1 MGLIKENTLPQE
13 RLSFHAYSVELVIIL
28 WQVSMTV
35 THFANFMATL
45 GSKEYRLNIPFR
57 AYWVVVDF
65 LIYLLIIYIFLL
77 TRGIC
82 NVWKNTC
89 FYTLQRCF
97 TIFLVLNG
105 GGVRVTSVEFQQK
118 RNLDMVGRKERD
130 FHYYIKM
137 KKKKTFILKFW
148 FFSFPFKTTTAIVYA
163 RSVLLIIS
171 KLASQEPPPDLL
183 LWVWSQV

>member
-45 GSKEYRLNIPFR
+45 GSEEQRLNTPFR
-57 AYWVVVDF
+57 AYWVVLDV

-82 NVWKNTC
+82 NVWKHTC

-97 TIFLVLNG
+97 TILLVLNG
-105 GGVRVTSVEFQQK
+105 GGVRVTSVEFHRN
-118 RNLDMVGRKERD
+118 RNLEYGWGKGKGFSSLYQNE
-130 FHYYIKM
+130 
-137 KKKKTFILKFW
+137 KKIYFENLIFII
-148 FFSFPFKTTTAIVYA
+148 PI
-163 RSVLLIIS
+163 
-171 KLASQEPPPDLL
+171 
-183 LWVWSQV
+183 

>member
-13 RLSFHAYSVELVIIL
+13 RLSFHTYSVELVIIL

-45 GSKEYRLNIPFR
+45 GSEEQRLNTPFR
-57 AYWVVVDF
+57 AYWVVIDV

-97 TIFLVLNG
+97 TILLVLNG
-105 GGVRVTSVEFQQK
+105 GGELLLLSSIKTEIW
-118 RNLDMVGRKERD
+118 NMVGGKERD
-130 FHYYIKM
+130 FHHYIKM
-137 KKKKTFILKFW
+137 KKKIILKIW
-148 FFSFPFKTTTAIVYA
+148 FLSFPFKTTTAIVTH
-163 RSVLLIIS
+163 
-171 KLASQEPPPDLL
+171 
-183 LWVWSQV
+183 

>member
-1 MGLIKENTLPQE
+1 MGLIRENTLPQE

-45 GSKEYRLNIPFR
+45 RSEEQRLNTPFR
-57 AYWVVVDF
+57 VYWVVVDVLIF
-65 LIYLLIIYIFLL
+65 FVLIYLLIIYIFLL

-82 NVWKNTC
+82 NVWKHTC

-97 TIFLVLNG
+97 TILLVWNG

-118 RNLDMVGRKERD
+118 RNLEYGWGKGKGFSSLYQNEKKNLFWKFD
-130 FHYYIKM
+130 FYHSH
-137 KKKKTFILKFW
+137 LKL
-148 FFSFPFKTTTAIVYA
+148 P
-163 RSVLLIIS
+163 L
-171 KLASQEPPPDLL
+171 Q
-183 LWVWSQV
+183 